1 MIFKNYKYK
10 DNILNFSIIEKE
22 INGITGKET
31 KNLVNIIKLNNSV
44 KGKIIVNNNELT
56 KEEINKK
63 RKEIIYIDSE
73 INQTIYH
80 QTIYDLL
87 YYEIASKKIQTKNIN
102 KKIIESLKIVGL
114 TEDILVRNFYNL
126 SSSEKKLIQVARA
139 LLSNP
144 NILIFNEPFKFLDM
158 RNEKKL
164 IMLLNRIK
172 DQYNKTIILV
182 SNNSNILYKYTNHLI
197 IFKNNKILIE
207 GNTSD
212 IYIKIPFLIKNRIEI
227 PEIVEFT
234 YLANKQKNAN
244 LEYHK
249 DIRDIIKDIYK
260 HV

>member
-1 MIFKNYKYK
+1 MEMIFKNYKYK

-56 KEEINKK
+56 KEEI
-63 RKEIIYIDSE
+63 IYS
-73 INQTIYH
+73 
-80 QTIYDLL
+80 
-87 YYEIASKKIQTKNIN
+87 EIASKKIQTKNIN

-114 TEDILVRNFYNL
+114 TEDILVRNFYSL

>member
-56 KEEINKK
+56 KEEIKKK

-87 YYEIASKKIQTKNIN
+87 YSEIASKKIQTKNID

-114 TEDILVRNFYNL
+114 TEDILVRNFYSL

-234 YLANKQKNAN
+234 YLTKKKKNAN